1 LHSRKDIGLA
11 SGWYEEVEGLKG
23 VPRSEQL
30 NITCNGVSRSDFLS
44 FFHYRVD
51 IQYNE
56 VSDEYN
62 PRSSNDEEPQ
72 RSTPSTIF
80 ISLIAVALH
89 KAVVE
94 PFLPKRLY
102 SRGAKYSSHTPQ
114 PNPRNT
120 PSISAL

>member
-30 NITCNGVSRSDFLS
+30 NITCNGVPRSDFLS

-56 VSDEYN
+56 VSDEHN

-94 PFLPKRLY
+94 PFFPKKIVFK
-102 SRGAKYSSHTPQ
+102 GC
-114 PNPRNT
+114 
-120 PSISAL
+120 